1 MKVYEGKIAD
11 DYRNKFVQSFLKGGV
26 CFVAGTLVLTETGQ
40 EPIETITEGE
50 AEIVEAAVQG
60 AEIAIEL
67 NGQELT
73 LMAHETENMEAAF
86 TITGERRKT
95 LVSGFLFLRVSI
107 VTRFKKLHIIMKQNF
122 GVCMS

>member
-40 EPIETITEGE
+40 APIETITEGE
-50 AEIVEAAVQG
+50 AEIVEAAAQG

-95 LVSGFLFLRVSI
+95 LVSGFLFLRSVRHYTI
-107 VTRFKKLHIIMKQNF
+107 
-122 GVCMS
+122 

>member
-1 MKVYEGKIAD
+1 MGAYA
-11 DYRNKFVQSFLKGGV
+11 
-26 CFVAGTLVLTETGQ
+26 AGTLVLTETGK

-50 AEIVEAAVQG
+50 AEIVEAAAQG

-73 LMAHETENMEAAF
+73 LMAHEPENMEAAF

-95 LVSGFLFLRVSI
+95 LVPGFLFLRSVHHCTI
-107 VTRFKKLHIIMKQNF
+107 
-122 GVCMS
+122 